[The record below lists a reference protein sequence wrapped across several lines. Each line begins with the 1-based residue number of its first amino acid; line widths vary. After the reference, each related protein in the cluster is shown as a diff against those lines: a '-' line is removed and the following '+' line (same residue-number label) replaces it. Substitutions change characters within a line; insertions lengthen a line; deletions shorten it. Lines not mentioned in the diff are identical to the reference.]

1 MHGDDAVGSI
11 AVGVHGIHPEKI
23 RLVQLHRGK
32 PEPMRQIRAPEHLVE
47 GALPLPG
54 RALNNVPDKEAG
66 VEQLIINETGAIT
79 HGGGHISTKY

>member
-1 MHGDDAVGSI
+1 
-11 AVGVHGIHPEKI
+11 
-23 RLVQLHRGK
+23 
-32 PEPMRQIRAPEHLVE
+32 MRQSRAPEHLVE